1 MKLESV
7 KVVYWYSLVSAVA
20 AGAVLFA
27 YLGVM
32 PALLGAIMTV
42 AVTHFILVLVGRSDE
57 QSNPYLKVSEQIAA

>member
-32 PALLGAIMTV
+32 SALLGAIMTV

-57 QSNPYLKVSEQIAA
+57 QSNPYL